1 MPQRSFSKPSSE
13 RPGTSERV
21 YKPLRFQIQ
30 SLTLSTANNSIFYS
44 HLGKL
49 HHTITTTTIII
60 IMNFFKSKKH
70 TATNNN
76 NDADADPA
84 SLRKALFEQLSEGD
98 YNKTDI
104 ERLKKEDY
112 AVSRYFKEDPKT
124 TIEAIKGVLEWRKQ
138 YNLSDLKEEDFG
150 EEYRKTE
157 VFVTHGKDV
166 EKNVM
171 VYIRVKLFKKGEH
184 PIEDVKKY
192 LAFLLDR
199 VDRETRGDGWALCF
213 DCTDAGISNVD
224 MELLKFVVQALTNYF
239 VENCR
244 YVLIYEM
251 PWILSSIWKIVKSWL
266 PQDQR
271 DAVKF
276 AGKKELSSFIE
287 DSQVPDFMKE

>member
-1 MPQRSFSKPSSE
+1 
-13 RPGTSERV
+13 
-21 YKPLRFQIQ
+21 
-30 SLTLSTANNSIFYS
+30 
-44 HLGKL
+44 
-49 HHTITTTTIII
+49 
-60 IMNFFKSKKH
+60 MNFFKSHKK
-70 TATNNN
+70 ASNNN
-76 NDADADPA
+76 NEPELDAVM
-84 SLRKALFEQLSEGD
+84 LRKALFEQLSESEYD
-98 YNKTDI
+98 KIDI

-112 AVSRYFKEDPKT
+112 QISRYFKEDT
-124 TIEAIKGVLEWRKQ
+124 QSTINAIKGVLEWRRN
-138 YNLSDLKEEDFG
+138 YSLSNLKEEDFP
-150 EEYRKTE
+150 EEFKKSE
-157 VFVTHGKDV
+157 VFVTHGRDV

-199 VDRETRGDGWALCF
+199 VDRETKGDGWSLCF

-244 YVLIYEM
+244 YVLIFEM

-266 PQDQR
+266 PQEQR

-276 AGKKELSSFIE
+276 ASKKEMSSFVE
-287 DSQVPDFMKE
+287 DSQLPDFMKEN